1 MPDYTYGLT
10 TIGNALVDVLSH
22 VSDDFL
28 KSQEEKHGVKP
39 RTMNLI
45 DEARALEL
53 YNDME
58 NSIKQ
63 AGGSAANTMAAFAS
77 FGGKGAYIGKVSV
90 DTLGQKFAAS
100 MQDIGVTYHTTPLI
114 EGPKTGRS
122 MILIEDDG
130 HRTMNT
136 FLGAAVQLG
145 PDDIDEALIAGSLVT
160 YLEGYLFDPAEAKKA
175 FYKAAQI
182 AHEAGRKVSLTLSDP
197 FCVDRHRDDFQ
208 DLVENHVDILFANE
222 EEAKSLYKVDTW
234 EEIVKLFAQKCEI
247 TCLTRSEKGSVILSG
262 DKIIEIPAEPVAKV
276 VDTTGAGDAYAAGVL
291 YGYAE
296 GMDLAVCGQLGAIA
310 AAEVISHIGPRPQK
324 TLADLIPRK
333 AA

>member
-28 KSQEEKHGVKP
+28 KAQEEKHGVKP

-45 DEARALEL
+45 DEVRAVEL
-53 YNDME
+53 YSDMA
-58 NSIKQ
+58 NSVEQ

-77 FGGKGAYIGKVSV
+77 FGGKGAYIGKVAI
-90 DTLGQKFAAS
+90 DALGEKFAAS
-100 MQDIGVTYHTTPLI
+100 MQDIGVTYHTTPLAA
-114 EGPKTGRS
+114 GPKTGRS
-122 MILIEDDG
+122 MILIEADG

-136 FLGAAVQLG
+136 FLGAAVELH
-145 PDDIDEALIAGSLVT
+145 PIDIDEALIAGSLVT
-160 YLEGYLFDPAEAKKA
+160 YLEGYLFDPAHAKEA
-175 FYKAAQI
+175 FYAAAKI
-182 AHEAGRKVSLTLSDP
+182 AHDAGRKVSLTLSDP
-197 FCVDRHRDDFQ
+197 FCVDRHREDFQ

-222 EEAKSLYKVDTW
+222 EEAKSLYKLENWDDVL
-234 EEIVKLFAQKCEI
+234 KLFAQKCEI
-247 TCLTRSEKGSVILSG
+247 TCITRSEKGSVILSG
-262 DKIIEIPAEPVAKV
+262 DKIIEIAAEPVAKV
-276 VDTTGAGDAYAAGVL
+276 EDTTGAGDAYAAGVL

-296 GMDLAVCGQLGAIA
+296 GLDLATCGKLGSIA

-324 TLADLIPRK
+324 TLADLIPRL